1 MVAFLEEEEA
11 KLHERRLKERSN
23 IQGLEVHGKS
33 PGIAPETAL
42 PSPRWGRGRK
52 SRPSRHRRIAT
63 K

>member
-33 PGIAPETAL
+33 KEKEYKMMIKEMCLIELSLRPM
-42 PSPRWGRGRK
+42 GR
-52 SRPSRHRRIAT
+52 
-63 K
+63 